1 MFISYCVLFT
11 LLSIRTH
18 FFYNEEKIIDML
30 LPVGSGESACL
41 SL

>member
-11 LLSIRTH
+11 LLSIRTR
-18 FFYNEEKIIDML
+18 FFYNEEKIIHTL
-30 LPVGSGESACL
+30 LPMGSGESVCL